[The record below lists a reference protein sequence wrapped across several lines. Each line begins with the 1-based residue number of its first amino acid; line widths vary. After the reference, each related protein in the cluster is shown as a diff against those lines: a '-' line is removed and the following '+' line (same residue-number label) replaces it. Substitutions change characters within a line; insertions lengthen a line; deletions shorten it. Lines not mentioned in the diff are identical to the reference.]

1 VQPAWNLRT
10 NPKAM
15 GIANPIRELIEK
27 MGAPNP
33 DKPVIALSQ
42 GTHCRLHTTVFCLVI
57 AQMRSP
63 QRTLRHALATH
74 TSMRVSVAILLR
86 RSQRSGAWG

>member
-1 VQPAWNLRT
+1 MEHSTCGHLTDHMPHHPAPLQPAWNLRT

-42 GTHCRLHTTVFCLVI
+42 GAPCHLHPTVSYVKAHLN
-57 AQMRSP
+57 
-63 QRTLRHALATH
+63 H
-74 TSMRVSVAILLR
+74 
-86 RSQRSGAWG
+86 